1 MHYNEYRVLKR
12 LYDLSPTMRDDQ
24 TYPQH
29 FMSEIQSKHLTEKY
43 ILGTLH
49 YCPKEYV
56 TLLFGGPLGKTIHTA
71 SITVQGV
78 YAVEHYY
85 WDVILN
91 FIKSM
96 LVPAIVSALV
106 SFLFSVYTS

>member
-29 FMSEIQSKHLTEKY
+29 FVSDIQSKHLTEEY

-49 YCPKEYV
+49 NCPKEYV
-56 TLLFGGPLGKTIHTA
+56 ALLFGGTLGKTIHTA

-78 YAVEHYY
+78 YAVKHYFQNKVLY
-85 WDVILN
+85 
-91 FIKSM
+91 FIK
-96 LVPAIVSALV
+96 I
-106 SFLFSVYTS
+106 FLSLLLFQL